1 VGADAVAVAE
11 GNIDVP
17 KSRGGTPDDLACR
30 SHRGRRAGHVRE
42 GPPGTWETSSSPTAE
57 LRRHRQAKE
66 TKRGEMGGEE
76 SDRLVVPTKLGNR
89 LVGPSGGKGAT
100 ICGTA

>member
-1 VGADAVAVAE
+1 MGADAVVGAE
-11 GNIDVP
+11 GNIDAP
-17 KSRGGTPDDLACR
+17 KSRGASPMTWRADP
-30 SHRGRRAGHVRE
+30 HRGRRAEHVRE

-57 LRRHRQAKE
+57 LRRYRQAKE
-66 TKRGEMGGEE
+66 TKRGETGGEE

-89 LVGPSGGKGAT
+89 LAGPSGGKGAT